1 MIDLAGTPVRHHVD
15 VDTTI
20 ERAFEVFTS
29 MTVWWPPEHR
39 LMEDELREVVIEPR
53 VGGRCYQVGVDDA
66 QCDWGRVLVWEPPRR
81 LVVAWHLTSRFEFD
95 PDAAARQRGGDR
107 IRPDRRATQPRHVGA
122 PVLRPPRPRRRCP
135 PRGRRHAQRL
145 VLDPRS
151 LRRVPGA
158 AMTTPAPAAEPVAP
172 GAATIG
178 RAAGPGRP
186 GPAAGAPADV
196 GLSWSAKSC
205 LREHTR
211 DSSGRTSWWL
221 GPAAAVCDVTWNRT
235 ATGRVAGSGSARP
248 CAGRPSS
255 PRRSA
260 APSSRAS

>member
-53 VGGRCYQVGVDDA
+53 VGGRCYQVGVDDS
-66 QCDWGRVLVWEPPRR
+66 QCDWGRVLVWEPPHR

-95 PDAAARQRGGDR
+95 PDAQRASEVEIGFAPIGERRSRVTLEHRCFDR
-107 IRPDRRATQPRHVGA
+107 HG
-122 PVLRPPRPRRRCP
+122 PRRRCP

-145 VLDPRS
+145 VPHPRS

-158 AMTTPAPAAEPVAP
+158 AMTTPAPAAEPVAQAP
-172 GAATIG
+172 PPSAEQRG
-178 RAAGPGRP
+178 RDGQGRP
-186 GPAAGAPADV
+186 
-196 GLSWSAKSC
+196 
-205 LREHTR
+205 
-211 DSSGRTSWWL
+211 
-221 GPAAAVCDVTWNRT
+221 
-235 ATGRVAGSGSARP
+235 RVHRP
-248 CAGRPSS
+248 M
-255 PRRSA
+255 
-260 APSSRAS
+260 